1 MIRAGSLKEILIF
14 EALTKEKTPSG
25 AISKEYKEVFRCRAY
40 RKKQSIITGDEN
52 AKEQFIGQM
61 TVMLVRKYPQI
72 NYNCRVKWAECT
84 WEIKMIEP
92 RDNELTLTLKKL
104 NI

>member
-1 MIRAGSLKEILIF
+1 MRAGLLKETLIF
-14 EALTKEKTPSG
+14 EAPEEKETTWG
-25 AISKEYKEVFRCRAY
+25 NTSKEYNEVFRCRAY
-40 RKKQSIITGDEN
+40 RKKQSIVTGDEN

-72 NYNCRVKWAECT
+72 TYNCRVKWAQCT

-92 RDNELTLTLKKL
+92 HDNELTLTLKKL

>member
-1 MIRAGSLKEILIF
+1 MIRAGSLKETLIF

-40 RKKQSIITGDEN
+40 RKKQSIVTGDEN
-52 AKEQFIGQM
+52 AKELFIGQM
-61 TVMLVRKYPQI
+61 AVMLVRKYPQI

-92 RDNELTLTLKKL
+92 HDNELTLTLKKL
-104 NI
+104 NT

>member
-1 MIRAGSLKEILIF
+1 MIRAGLLKETLIF
-14 EALTKEKTPSG
+14 EALTKEKTSSG
-25 AISKEYKEVFRCRAY
+25 AVSKEYKEVFRCRAY

-52 AKEQFIGQM
+52 AKEQFVGQM
-61 TVMLVRKYPQI
+61 AVMLVRKYPQI
-72 NYNCRVKWAECT
+72 DYSYHVKWAGCT

-104 NI
+104 NT

>member
-1 MIRAGSLKEILIF
+1 MRAGALKEILIF

-25 AISKEYKEVFRCRAY
+25 AVSKEYKEVFRCRAH
-40 RKKQSIITGDEN
+40 RKKQSIVVGDEN

-72 NYNCRVKWAECT
+72 DYSCRVKWAGCT

-104 NI
+104 NT

>member
-1 MIRAGSLKEILIF
+1 MRAGALKETLIF

-25 AISKEYKEVFRCRAY
+25 AVSKEYKEVFRCRAY
-40 RKKQSIITGDEN
+40 RKKQSIIAGDEN

-72 NYNCRVKWAECT
+72 DYSCRVKWAGCV

-92 RDNELTLTLKKL
+92 HDNELTLTLKKV
-104 NI
+104 NT

>member
-1 MIRAGSLKEILIF
+1 MIRAGSLKETLIF

-40 RKKQSIITGDEN
+40 RKRQSIVVGDEN
-52 AKEQFIGQM
+52 AMEQFIGQM
-61 TVMLVRKYPQI
+61 TVMQVRKYPQI
-72 NYNCRVKWAECT
+72 DYSCRVKWAGCT

-104 NI
+104 NT